1 MPDTLRNGG
10 PRSVATEVNSHHPL
24 EARLKHWDE
33 TQMNLKMEGLRRLYG
48 AAEPIRRGMEVR
60 MCAVRLSLA
69 CAGGEQCADD
79 GVQDYKPLQLGGPSN
94 LHKDILENR
103 DCLLDW
109 EDVYPGNCYPLRGAV
124 EEAAVVANINGVPG
138 NQNVFE
144 LPEFHTE
151 LEAKCLMNW

>member
-1 MPDTLRNGG
+1 MALLSP
-10 PRSVATEVNSHHPL
+10 S
-24 EARLKHWDE
+24 
-33 TQMNLKMEGLRRLYG
+33 G
-48 AAEPIRRGMEVR
+48 AAWK
-60 MCAVRLSLA
+60 CACAPYVSLP
-69 CAGGEQCADD
+69 CAGGEKCANGDGDDD

-109 EDVYPGNCYPLRGAV
+109 EDVYPGNYYPLGGAV
-124 EEAAVVANINGVPG
+124 EEEAAVGANINGVPG

-151 LEAKCLMNW
+151 LEAKCRMNW